1 MIFRKV
7 DIEKEEKQIK
17 TVKKDEKY
25 RGGGGRQEQE
35 GFGCQ
40 TLQFSI
46 KIKFLLILGE
56 IQVYNGGQKVM
67 R

>member
-25 RGGGGRQEQE
+25 RGGGGRQE
-35 GFGCQ
+35 
-40 TLQFSI
+40 
-46 KIKFLLILGE
+46 
-56 IQVYNGGQKVM
+56 
-67 R
+67 